1 MEQTLVN
8 CISQLFSLYTSSIL
22 TLKAEILKDQ
32 DPLDLAEEEVKSLMV
47 EDPKYQKRKIDWLK
61 INAVEILTQI

>member
-8 CISQLFSLYTSSIL
+8 CISQLFSLYTSSIH